1 MQIFFLETDRTN
13 RAELRA
19 ISQLNSKEIYKVRSL
34 EAPYPEGGHGQGEQ
48 EDHTL
53 SKEIHMRK
61 RKNNVPMREIVL
73 PGSECAVF
81 LKKARP
87 VIQQCL
93 EIIEQAGLSAADA
106 EAIPDELLDAIRA
119 NNEEANN
126 ERRFQLFR
134 KKGPFDN

>member
-1 MQIFFLETDRTN
+1 
-13 RAELRA
+13 
-19 ISQLNSKEIYKVRSL
+19 
-34 EAPYPEGGHGQGEQ
+34 
-48 EDHTL
+48 
-53 SKEIHMRK
+53 MRK